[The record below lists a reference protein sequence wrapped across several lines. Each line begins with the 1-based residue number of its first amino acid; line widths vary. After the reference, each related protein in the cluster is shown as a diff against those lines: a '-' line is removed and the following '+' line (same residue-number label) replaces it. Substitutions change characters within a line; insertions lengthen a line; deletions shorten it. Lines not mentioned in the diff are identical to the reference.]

1 MGENA
6 QWVDGARLQASTG
19 CKYVAWGRRVEGN
32 MRLKKRSQHQ
42 SYTIARACWMIFI
55 VYSISTNVHKCLQS
69 HFRMEFVDVNL

>member
-32 MRLKKRSQHQ
+32 TRLKKRSQHQ

-55 VYSISTNVHKCLQS
+55 V
-69 HFRMEFVDVNL
+69 